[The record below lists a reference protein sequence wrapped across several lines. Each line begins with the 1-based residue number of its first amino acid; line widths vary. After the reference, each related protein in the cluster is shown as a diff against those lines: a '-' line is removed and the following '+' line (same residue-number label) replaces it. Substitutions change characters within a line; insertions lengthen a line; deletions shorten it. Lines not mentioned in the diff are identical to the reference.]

1 MTSLPCRCGIVSGIV
16 WSIGR
21 VMSRLPCP
29 LESDEAKVFVAWLR
43 VRGLMFYHAPS
54 ETGSS
59 PEARRRAVRMKQQ
72 GTVRGYPDYCI
83 VLPYVGLV
91 FVELKRQWGSV
102 TSPEQKAWIEALN
115 TVPGVQAEV
124 CKGADVAIAFV
135 SRLLGKSLAVEPVDD
150 LAF

>member
-1 MTSLPCRCGIVSGIV
+1 
-16 WSIGR
+16 
-21 VMSRLPCP
+21 MSRLPCP

-43 VRGLMFYHAPS
+43 VHGLLFYHAPS

-91 FVELKRQWGSV
+91 FVELKRQYGSS
-102 TSPEQKAWIEALN
+102 TSPEQKAWIAALN
-115 TVPGVQAEV
+115 SCPGTQAEI
-124 CKGADVAIAFV
+124 CRGADQAIQFV
-135 SRLLGKSLAVEPVDD
+135 TRLMGKSLAVEPVDT
-150 LAF
+150 LPF